1 MAGYPDCPRHDNVRG
16 PSPLRPTC
24 EGKFGLVKRHRYAY
38 GGYPDL
44 DALFEQ
50 QARERDPAKR
60 EALLHRIQQLTVER
74 AMFAPLMD
82 FRQLIGIG
90 PKVAEHAINLM
101 PVYAFPSWE
110 DVRVK

>member
-1 MAGYPDCPRHDNVRG
+1 
-16 PSPLRPTC
+16 
-24 EGKFGLVKRHRYAY
+24 
-38 GGYPDL
+38 
-44 DALFEQ
+44 
-50 QARERDPAKR
+50 
-60 EALLHRIQQLTVER
+60 
-74 AMFAPLMD
+74 MFAPLMD